1 MTLSKLAAKVFSKV
15 NYSFNILILTSKP
28 TKCSTVEHSFF
39 SFFTVIK
46 AQIRER
52 QILFCKYILHKCLV

>member
-28 TKCSTVEHSFF
+28 TKCSTAFF
-39 SFFTVIK
+39 LFFYCDKSSDQRKTNTFL
-46 AQIRER
+46 QIHLT
-52 QILFCKYILHKCLV
+52 QSA